1 MQNIIN
7 FDVRENCVCSCLCNI
22 HNDSETINLFFE
34 ADEYNNPQLEI
45 SIINGTVTT
54 TDVYDLEVVN
64 GYAVYDLDHTI
75 FTTAE
80 RISIK
85 YIDGLK
91 ISTLVYFSKTAQT
104 YSKSRTMR
112 VNKVSDDT
120 FKIEF
125 IARRKSQVN
134 DFSYDDFEVDEN
146 GELTVKSPTEIK
158 VTKTNN
164 VISNVTLIYKKT
176 TTTTDADQK
185 SYNCTYDT
193 NGNLTKFGDLPITWS
208 GV

>member
-7 FDVRENCVCSCLCNI
+7 FDVRENCVCSCVCNI

-34 ADEYNNPQLEI
+34 ADEYDSPQVEI
-45 SIINGTVTT
+45 SIIGKTT
-54 TDVYDLEVVN
+54 TTAVYDLEVVN
-64 GYAVYDLDHTI
+64 GYAVYNLDHTI

-85 YIDGLK
+85 YIDGSK
-91 ISTLVYFSKTAQT
+91 AGTLFYFSKTAQT
-104 YSKSRTMR
+104 YSTSRTMR

-125 IARRKSQVN
+125 IARYKRQVN
-134 DFSYDDFEVDEN
+134 NVSSDDFEIDDG
-146 GELTVKSPTEIK
+146 GELKLKSPIEIK
-158 VTKTNN
+158 ATKTND
-164 VISNVTLIYKKT
+164 VVSNVTLIYKKAT
-176 TTTTDADQK
+176 ETEVADQK
-185 SYNCTYDT
+185 SYNCTYDAD
-193 NGNLTKFGDLPITWS
+193 GNLTKFGDLPITWN